1 MWIMAVSAKKV
12 GQHSLFRSWDVKI
25 RVFHREFGLGGLCGV
40 GLGVLGAVGCIWQR
54 RRRKSRF
61 VCDGG
66 GGRGFEKRVGMH
78 VGLHLSCTLA
88 ACTWVRVG

>member
-12 GQHSLFRSWDVKI
+12 GQDSLLRSWDVRI
-25 RVFHREFGLGGLCGV
+25 RVLHREFGLVWLCGV

-54 RRRKSRF
+54 RRQKSRF